1 MTVEHRV
8 NEVLRKA
15 LLLNA
20 DQITLDAVL
29 IDDLGVTSLDWF
41 ELVMAI
47 EDEFGLDWTGE
58 EQEAIEHG
66 EA

>member
-1 MTVEHRV
+1 M
-8 NEVLRKA
+8 LRKA

-29 IDDLGVTSLDWF
+29 IDDLGLTSRDRF

-47 EDEFGLDWTGE
+47 EDEFGLEWMGE